1 MLEGENMKLSVK
13 QNNILIYFTQ
23 AVGIVFVGLFLIA
36 YFGGRVLGGF
46 SSTTTL
52 NSDPNFVFL
61 QAVIGVLFIVFV
73 IVTLVFAV
81 INKQKD

>member
-1 MLEGENMKLSVK
+1 MLEGKKMKPSIK
-13 QNNILIYFTQ
+13 QKNGLIYFTQ
-23 AVGIVFVGLFLIA
+23 TIGILFVIFFLTA
-36 YFGGRVLGGF
+36 YFGGRVFGGL

-61 QAVIGVLFIVFV
+61 QSVIGVLFIVIV

-81 INKQKD
+81 VSKQKD